1 MAKVEDILVD
11 GIGSVAVTGGVVRI
25 ELQQLASLAQAS
37 ESPQMQTAAR
47 LAFSI
52 DTLLKF
58 NQAVSALLA
67 NLESRGVL
75 TKTAADKVSDEDK
88 KAGTKVSKQ

>member
-37 ESPQMQTAAR
+37 
-47 LAFSI
+47 
-52 DTLLKF
+52 
-58 NQAVSALLA
+58 
-67 NLESRGVL
+67 
-75 TKTAADKVSDEDK
+75 
-88 KAGTKVSKQ
+88 

>member
-1 MAKVEDILVD
+1 MVKVEDILVD
-11 GIGSVAVTGGVVRI
+11 GIGGVAVTGGVVRM

-37 ESPQMQTAAR
+37 EAPQMQTAAR

-58 NQAVSALLA
+58 NQAVTALLT

-75 TKTAADKVSDEDK
+75 TKTGSEPTVD
-88 KAGTKVSKQ
+88 AGKKVSKQ